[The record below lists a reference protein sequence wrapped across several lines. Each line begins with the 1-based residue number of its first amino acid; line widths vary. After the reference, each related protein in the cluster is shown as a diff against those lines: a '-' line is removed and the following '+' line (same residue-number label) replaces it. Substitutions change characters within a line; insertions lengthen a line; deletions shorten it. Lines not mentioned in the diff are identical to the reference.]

1 MWTVVFAAILL
12 PQCTALTS
20 AWSVKSYSFLSTK
33 TKTESNG
40 SPIHKII
47 GMLQDMQT
55 ELEKEKE
62 TEADVFK
69 EAMCI
74 CQTGEENL
82 KKVIDHS
89 NVEIPR
95 LTSLIEKETAEDSKL
110 KSEVEAHTK
119 DKAQTES
126 ALEQSAALRA
136 KEHAAFVE
144 SDKMQKFSISQLD
157 SAIPMIEGKASA
169 AAFLQSS
176 PNHGSNLRR
185 IVSVTNYLSAEN
197 KDSVLAFLES
207 GMGSGE
213 PSAGSAQI
221 VGIMKAMRDEMD
233 KDHKAMVKEEQDD
246 NAAYNELKAAKEE
259 HLGVVIKTI
268 AEKEKRVGEL
278 AMSLSQNNDALE
290 DAQDELTQ
298 GTKYLAMLQEA
309 CEQRRKDRDMRA
321 KMRDDEIAAISEAV
335 KILSDDSAMDTFRG
349 VAKVQGGSALVQQ
362 TQPDA
367 KDDEANYGA
376 SFVQISKHTKV
387 LERLTKGKSKG
398 KRPPGAV
405 ADNASQAEKV
415 VGFMIDNMVETLH
428 DEDVNDEHKKD
439 FCANETVSFHQLQ
452 EDKEALQAQLEK
464 DIEVML
470 DEIEQLKA
478 DIKLLEEQINANDQN
493 VLKATKQRKEEHFTF
508 AQEYQAMDTAVQL
521 IDKAANRLNQFY
533 NPKMKKALPQVDK
546 SLMQSSYMAGTESSE
561 PAVTAMTQEAASTS
575 QDSNSEQNY
584 GASLLQVSKDDSK
597 VDPVVLPTT
606 PKTYEKK
613 ESGGVLG
620 LMNEMKTDLKTDM
633 KEAEMEEKHANID
646 YVREMA
652 EAKEQRA
659 ADVKSKTD
667 KEAALAAT
675 EEKLAQTKQL
685 NELTIE
691 EIRQIKIYLTKL
703 HIECDFLMRNYE
715 NRHEARV
722 DEEVGLES
730 AETIVTH
737 EEPPNHL
744 ETEKLY
750 EEEHSKA
757 EVDEHFDTENPIAP
771 PAPAEEAAEE

>member
-1 MWTVVFAAILL
+1 MMRAVVFAAIL
-12 PQCTALTS
+12 ALTS

-95 LTSLIEKETAEDSKL
+95 LTSLIEKETAEDTKL
-110 KSEVEAHTK
+110 KSEVAAHEK
-119 DKAQTES
+119 DKASTES

-136 KEHAAFVE
+136 KEAAAFSE

-157 SAIPMIEGKASA
+157 AAIPMIEGKASA

-185 IVSVTNYLSAEN
+185 IVSVTNYISAEN
-197 KDSVLAFLES
+197 KDTVLAFLES

-259 HLGVVIKTI
+259 HLGVIIKTL
-268 AEKEKRVGEL
+268 ADKEKLIGEL

-298 GTKYLAMLQEA
+298 GSKYLAMLQEA
-309 CEQRRKDRDMRA
+309 CETRRKDRDVRA
-321 KMRDDEIAAISEAV
+321 KMRNDEIAAISEAI

-349 VAKVQGGSALVQQ
+349 VAKTQGSALVQQ
-362 TQPDA
+362 AQPEA
-367 KDDEANYGA
+367 KGDEANYGA
-376 SFVQISKHTKV
+376 SFVQIAKHTSTQDTKV
-387 LERLTKGKSKG
+387 LTRLTKGKSKG

-405 ADNASQAEKV
+405 DENASKAEKV

-428 DEDVNDEHKKD
+428 DDDVNDEHKKD

-464 DIEVML
+464 DIEVMK
-470 DEIEQLKA
+470 DEIDQLHA

-493 VLKATKQRKEEHFTF
+493 VLKATKQRKAEHLTF
-508 AQEYQAMDTAVQL
+508 VQEYQAMDTAVQL
-521 IDKAANRLNQFY
+521 IDKAANRLNAFY
-533 NPKMKKALPQVDK
+533 NPKMAKALPQVDK
-546 SLMQSSYMAGTESSE
+546 SLLQSKYMAGPDNSE
-561 PAVTAMTQEAASTS
+561 PEVTAMAQESTS
-575 QDSNSEQNY
+575 TADDSSSEQNY
-584 GASLLQVSKDDSK
+584 GASFVQLTKDDSK
-597 VDPVVLPTT
+597 VDPVILPTT

-613 ESGGVLG
+613 ESGGVIG

-633 KEAEMEEKHANID
+633 KESEMEEKHANID

-757 EVDEHFDTENPIAP
+757 EVDEHFDVENPIAP
-771 PAPAEEAAEE
+771 PKPLEEAAEE